1 MMTLSSL
8 SLCRVAVISHE
19 LRIADIPHNVEC
31 HVQAMNEAMS
41 NGAQIIVFPELSLTG
56 YTCGDLFFQ
65 EQLIASA
72 MHGICSIAEHVPSG
86 VIVIAGVPIQHEGK
100 LYNCAAV
107 LEGGT
112 IHALVPKTII
122 PNHHEFYEARWFVSG
137 DELQEDSLIMLKD
150 SSGNAIECLLQSHLL
165 FKTGKIVFGIELC
178 EDLWSMIP
186 PSSLMAEQGAF
197 IIANLS
203 ASNALVGKNEY
214 RRSLVNMQSAS
225 TISAYLYASSG
236 PSESTMDTVFSGHTM
251 IAENGVMLAERN
263 NLTFETN
270 IIYADIDID
279 VLLHE
284 RRTLSRTQA
293 SHAMAFTVFELPL
306 LRDVDVDILY
316 RMIDPMPFIPTVNAQ
331 ERFNEIL
338 NIQAMGLAGRLR
350 RTGMTSMIVGLS
362 GGLDSTLALIVC
374 LETCAILNIDPSN
387 VIAITMPGPG
397 TSEHTFSNAQLL
409 AKTSGVTLREIPIH
423 DSVALHL
430 REIGHS
436 EHDHSI
442 VYENAQARERTQI
455 LMDCANQYSGLVI
468 GTGDMSELALGW
480 CTYNGDHMSMYGVN
494 AGVPKT
500 LVRHLVEFYA
510 DNHPNEHM
518 SSILHAIVD
527 TPVSPELMP
536 LTHKG
541 EIAQKTEDIIG
552 PYVLHDFF
560 LYYMMR
566 HGFGPRKI
574 IMLCHHAWKEDYTLQ
589 QIAEHLRF
597 FYQRFFS
604 QQFKRSSMPD
614 GVKVGSIAL
623 SPRAD
628 WRMPSDAYARIWIEE
643 IDAFLSEH

>member
-19 LRIADIPHNVEC
+19 LRVADIQHNVEC
-31 HVQAMNEAMS
+31 HVKAMQEAMNKGS
-41 NGAQIIVFPELSLTG
+41 QIIVFPELSLTG

-65 EQLIASA
+65 EQLITSS
-72 MHGICSIAEHVPSG
+72 MHGLCSIAEHVPSG

-137 DELQEDSLIMLKD
+137 DELHEDSLIMLTD
-150 SSGNAIECLLQSHLL
+150 ASGNAIECLLQSHLL
-165 FKTGKIVFGIELC
+165 FKSGKIVFGIELC

-203 ASNALVGKNEY
+203 ASNALVGKKEY
-214 RRSLVNMQSAS
+214 RKSLVNMQSAS

-251 IAENGVMLAERN
+251 IAENGVMLAEG
-263 NLTFETN
+263 LAHSFETT

-306 LRDVDVDILY
+306 LRDAMIDVLY
-316 RMIDPMPFIPTVNAQ
+316 RDIDSMPFIPQEHAQ
-331 ERFNEIL
+331 DRFQEIL
-338 NIQAMGLAGRLR
+338 HIQAMGLAGRLR

-374 LETCAILNIDPSN
+374 LETCSILNIDPAQI
-387 VIAITMPGPG
+387 IAITMPGPG
-397 TSEHTFSNAQLL
+397 TSEHTLSNARLL
-409 AKTSGVTLREIPIH
+409 ANASGVTLKEIPIH
-423 DSVALHL
+423 DAVALHL
-430 REIGHS
+430 RDIGHA
-436 EHDHSI
+436 ETDHSI
-442 VYENAQARERTQI
+442 VFENAQARERTQI
-455 LMDCANQYSGLVI
+455 LMDCANQYAGLVI

-500 LVRHLVEFYA
+500 LVKHLVDFYA
-510 DNHPNEHM
+510 SKHPNEHM
-518 SSILHAIVD
+518 SAILRGIVD
-527 TPVSPELMP
+527 TPVSPELLP
-536 LTHKG
+536 LSQKG

-574 IMLCHHAWKEDYTLQ
+574 IMLCYYAWKHEYTLQ
-589 QIAEHLRF
+589 QIAGHLRF
-597 FYQRFFS
+597 FYQRFFT

-628 WRMPSDAYARIWIEE
+628 WRMPSDAHARIWIEE
-643 IDAFLSEH
+643 IDAFLSES